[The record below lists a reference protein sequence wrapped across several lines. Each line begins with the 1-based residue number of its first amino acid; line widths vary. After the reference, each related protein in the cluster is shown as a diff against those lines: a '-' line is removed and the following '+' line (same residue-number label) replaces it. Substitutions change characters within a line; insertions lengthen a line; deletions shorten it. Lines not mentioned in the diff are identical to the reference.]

1 MGAIQPCTQGST
13 KKGSTIQIKETIK
26 YPNPKKNVNS
36 KIFLGSAFT
45 RISQNQAINEPMLK
59 YHKAHGA
66 LPSAKKV
73 PRTKEIIFD
82 LFGSFNSIWQS

>member
-1 MGAIQPCTQGST
+1 MHPGFNQ
-13 KKGSTIQIKETIK
+13 KGLHD
-26 YPNPKKNVNS
+26 PNQRNNKIPKPEKNVES
-36 KIFLGSAFT
+36 KIFLGSAST

-66 LPSAKKV
+66 LPSANKV